1 MKIIPR
7 TIRLNPV
14 LFTVLAAAG
23 LLLGGTALGADPGAN
38 AGASG
43 PVMTWQ
49 EAVQYGGWLMWVL
62 AAMSVFALALIV
74 YFLFTL
80 RVGQT
85 APRRLRRELIENLTQ
100 GDRAEARKLC
110 EDIPCPLSTVTLA
123 AMDYL
128 RDIPDPDPV
137 LLKDII
143 ESEGARQAER
153 MQGATQL
160 LLDVGAIAPMVGLL
174 GTVFGMLQAFGGIA
188 YSMESAKPVVLAQG
202 VSQALVT
209 TAFGLLIG
217 IPAMM
222 FYAYF
227 RRRASRQI
235 AILEVAVTDILT
247 ALLRSPGS

>member
-7 TIRLNPV
+7 INRSKTTLSASFI
-14 LFTVLAAAG
+14 TAG
-23 LLLGGTALGADPGAN
+23 ILLGGMAFGAEPGTGTDLSTPA
-38 AGASG
+38 
-43 PVMTWQ
+43 MTWQ

-62 AAMSVFALALIV
+62 AAMSIFALALIV
-74 YFLFTL
+74 YFLVVL
-80 RVGQT
+80 RAGQI
-85 APRRLRRELIENLTQ
+85 APRRLRRELIENLSQ

-110 EDIPCPLSTVTLA
+110 EDTPCPLATVTLA

-128 RDIPDPDPV
+128 RDIPAPDPV

-143 ESEGARQAER
+143 EGEGARQAER
-153 MQGATQL
+153 IQGSTQL
-160 LLDVGAIAPMVGLL
+160 LLDVGATAPMVGLL

-188 YSMESAKPVVLAQG
+188 YSMESAKPVILAQG
-202 VSQALVT
+202 VAQALVT

-235 AILEVAVTDILT
+235 AVLEVAVTDILT
-247 ALLRSPGS
+247 ALLRTPAS